1 MRLDLQLGGYSNEA
15 GQAFTADL
23 LARMAQIPGVNAV
36 STARGVPLTL
46 AGFGLGPIRPP
57 GQAFDVRSAIFPDW
71 GIVSP
76 DYFETLRIPIL
87 SGRAFD
93 ESDGASSD
101 VIIVNETL
109 ARRLFP
115 GEDAVGRAVLHQS
128 GPPPGQSRP
137 LRIVGV
143 ARDGKYR
150 SLGEEP
156 RAFVYAPA
164 AQAPSAQFWVLA
176 RTSGSDVLVHMQSIL
191 KAMDS
196 NLPVLQAGSLTDITA
211 FNLLPQRIAVWI
223 AGSVGAIALLLA
235 MIGVY
240 GLTAHAVAQRR
251 REIGIRMALGA
262 LRGQV
267 LRMTVRRSLALTAV
281 GSAIGLAVAAGVAQA
296 LTSFLYGIS
305 PVDPISFAGAA
316 ALLGAVALVASAIPA
331 SRAASVNPVDALRA
345 E

>member
-1 MRLDLQLGGYSNEA
+1 MRTPSAERS
-15 GQAFTADL
+15 FTSPVHRRDSP
-23 LARMAQIPGVNAV
+23 ARCESWV
-36 STARGVPLTL
+36 S
-46 AGFGLGPIRPP
+46 
-57 GQAFDVRSAIFPDW
+57 
-71 GIVSP
+71 
-76 DYFETLRIPIL
+76 
-87 SGRAFD
+87 RAT
-93 ESDGASSD
+93 E
-101 VIIVNETL
+101 
-109 ARRLFP
+109 
-115 GEDAVGRAVLHQS
+115 
-128 GPPPGQSRP
+128 
-137 LRIVGV
+137 
-143 ARDGKYR
+143 YR

-176 RTSGSDVLVHMQSIL
+176 RTPGPDVLVHMQSIL

-296 LTSFLYGIS
+296 LTSFLRDIPSRFDLVRGR
-305 PVDPISFAGAA
+305 A